1 MTHLQNYAEQ
11 MGGFDFTYTQR
22 YEQTEVETSNSKRKT

>member
-11 MGGFDFTYTQR
+11 MGGFDFSLTQR
-22 YEQTEVETSNSKRKT
+22 YVVFDTEINF